1 MNKSARDMSS
11 RQQQNITVKKML
23 KIECMQF
30 RVKKTMHISNSVGIV
45 PMKMLN
51 SGCNNRISSSN
62 TSRSVSRLSIKSDRK
77 RPSITTQ

>member
-23 KIECMQF
+23 NIDCMQF

-51 SGCNNRISSSN
+51 SGCNSRISSSN
-62 TSRSVSRLSIKSDRK
+62 TSRSVSRLSIKSNRK
-77 RPSITTQ
+77 RLSIITQ